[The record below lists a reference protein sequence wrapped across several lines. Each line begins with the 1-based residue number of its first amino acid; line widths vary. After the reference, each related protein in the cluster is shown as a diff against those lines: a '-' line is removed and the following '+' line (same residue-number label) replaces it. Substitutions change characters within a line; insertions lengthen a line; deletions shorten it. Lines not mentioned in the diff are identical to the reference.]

1 LAGSPRTHVWTSV
14 MTHLTSGI
22 HCTTK

>member
-1 LAGSPRTHVWTSV
+1 VHGRYVWTSV